1 MKKRCPGIGLLI
13 WSAVLIF
20 LTVQCARRGTPT
32 GGPVDEE
39 PPVLLK
45 AEPPN
50 YTRNFKGNEIVLDFD
65 EFVKLNDIDKQL
77 VISPPQKYK
86 PIIKPQ
92 GNASQSVEITL
103 MDTLAENTTYSINFG
118 QSIVDNNEGN
128 PFPFYTFVFS
138 TGEVL
143 DSLEIRGIVSDAY
156 KRKVDP
162 LISIMLYRV
171 DSTYTDSII
180 YKELPNY
187 IGSTSDSTST
197 FRIGNIRAGM
207 YRVVALKDD
216 NTNNLFDPLQD
227 RIGFLSDTIEVPYE
241 EPIFLKLSRQ
251 TPDYRATT
259 PTLVSLNQV
268 LFGYLGKADSLIVEP
283 NPSLPDSVRTRMMPD
298 AEADSLR
305 FYMTTFDWDTIQF
318 LVKNPRIQQ
327 VDTFVVRRRD
337 VPNDSLQ
344 LTPNHPSVLPY
355 YDSFRIAA
363 NIPIDSLNVSRFL
376 VLQSDSIPLQAEITL
391 DSTRNRVD
399 FDFERVPS
407 TSYRIAALPGA
418 ITDFFGQ
425 VNDTLQFSVKTPG
438 FAEVGNLM
446 LNLEGSPEFPLIL
459 ELTDKEDK
467 PILKRYSTEETRFD
481 FPNMPPG
488 QYGVRIVYD
497 TNGNKEWDPGDF
509 LRGTQPEIVKYY
521 PGYIELRA
529 NWEQNETF
537 ILDPTGEQ
545 PPEEPEQRTLS
556 LPGRED

>member
-1 MKKRCPGIGLLI
+1 MKKRCPVIIPLI
-13 WSAVLIF
+13 WSVVLVF

-45 AEPPN
+45 ADPAN

-92 GNASQSVEITL
+92 GTASRSVEITL

-143 DSLEIRGIVSDAY
+143 DSLEIKGIVSDAY

-197 FRIGNIRAGM
+197 FRIGNIRAGK
-207 YRVVALKDD
+207 YRVVALRDD
-216 NTNNLFDPLQD
+216 NDNNLFDPLQD
-227 RIGFLSDTIEVPYE
+227 RIGFLSDTIEVPYK
-241 EPIFLKLSRQ
+241 EPLFLKLSKQ
-251 TPDYRATT
+251 IPDYRANT
-259 PTLVSLNQV
+259 PSLVSQNQV
-268 LFGYLGKADSLIVEP
+268 LFGYLGRVDSLIVEP
-283 NPSLPDSVRTRMMPD
+283 SPALPDSVRTRIMPE

-318 LVKNPRIQQ
+318 LVRNPGIQQ
-327 VDTFVVRRRD
+327 IDTFVVRRRD

-344 LTPNHPSVLPY
+344 LAPNYPSALPY
-355 YDSFRIAA
+355 YDNFRITA
-363 NIPIDSLNVSRFL
+363 NTPIDSLDVSKFL
-376 VLQSDSIPLQAEITL
+376 VLQSDSIPIQAQITL
-391 DSTRNRVD
+391 DSMKNRVD
-399 FDFERVPS
+399 FDFERAPA

-418 ITDFFGQ
+418 ITDFFSA
-425 VNDTLQFSVKTPG
+425 VNDTLQFSIKTPG

-459 ELTDKEDK
+459 ELTNKEDR
-467 PILKRYSTEETRFD
+467 PILTRYSTGETRFD

-497 TNGNKEWDPGDF
+497 TNGNQEWDPGDF
-509 LRGTQPEIVKYY
+509 LKGIQPEMVKYY

-545 PPEEPEQRTLS
+545 PPEEPERRTLS
-556 LPGRED
+556 VPGRED